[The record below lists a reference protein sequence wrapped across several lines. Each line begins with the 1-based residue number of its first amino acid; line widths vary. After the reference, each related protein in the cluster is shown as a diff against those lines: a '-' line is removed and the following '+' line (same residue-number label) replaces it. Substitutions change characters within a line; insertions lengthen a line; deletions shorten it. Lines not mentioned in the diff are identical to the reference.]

1 MRTAQPHLVV
11 MTAVLSCAVCF
22 STNSALP
29 AQDTAGNMLVLQND
43 ILGLTFDHTT
53 AALQTIENKLAGEAY
68 QLEDDDFS
76 VEFDAQTVRTHD
88 MTAAEPTITDTEA
101 CFRFTHPEVTV
112 ELRYTLLPDRHFA
125 EKRLALTF
133 ARNVAL
139 RHVTLGTPKCTTPNL
154 ALVCYRH
161 PDFDFLT
168 AYVQAKHGFELR
180 RPANSEPSRTFFGRA
195 GKGGF
200 FAGVEMPYDDSTLD
214 QQTMRLGF
222 APSLRVAAGER
233 FECESVYVGVYQ
245 RSAQDANTAGLTAAD
260 SFIARISGKGGFNG
274 AAAAGLTG
282 QPEKQNA
289 PPTQSRVMP
298 LPSEADA
305 MVAMASTILG
315 PPRHGLSAFA
325 CGWHSQFQQADYAS
339 DKDLAGDL
347 QSLEFLKSCGL
358 DGLTDSHPWGGE
370 TTKMR
375 ELRENDHYTLGPQVR
390 RFVERARELNLTVTQ
405 WPTMNNTHPWRPYG
419 GPFRLDRPE
428 WLRGVNGE
436 ALGGANADNFERR
449 QANCV
454 ACSPFADWLQRIII
468 DDALGTNLYDSWCM
482 DGDFWGTGAFFHTT
496 IPVTCLADNHDHLP
510 GDANYAC
517 QRMLARL
524 MTEVRRRHP
533 NIYVIMC
540 RPLQD
545 LGVWAQRNVD
555 ACFTLVESGTDGS
568 NIVGGDEIRTAS
580 RIRVHHQF
588 FPHWLDQSLLF
599 PSCADPN
606 HLPGWPSAKLDYILI
621 SALSCSPNLLMY
633 LPTKT
638 GIPEADK
645 AEIRKWL
652 DWGRKHVEYLMV
664 RKDLS
669 DWPAPGKVDGSAHII
684 GQHGFVFLFNP
695 DKDVRE
701 GAFTLSEE
709 CIGLGRGGVY
719 RIRQHYPADDRSIT
733 ARHGDAVRWTLAGET
748 TAILEIE
755 PM

>member
-1 MRTAQPHLVV
+1 MPNMKNLRVKS
-11 MTAVLSCAVCF
+11 AVWLLGLAWSLMAP
-22 STNSALP
+22 SSGRAI
-29 AQDTAGNMLVLQND
+29 DVLQND
-43 ILGLTFDHTT
+43 ELSLAFERTT
-53 AALQTIENKLAGEAY
+53 AALQTIENKRAGEAY
-68 QLEDDDFS
+68 RFDGD
-76 VEFDAQTVRTHD
+76 EFAVTFDTETVRTRD
-88 MTAAEPTITDTEA
+88 MTAAEPVFTASEA
-101 CFRFTHPEVTV
+101 CFRFTHPLLTI
-112 ELRYTLLPDRHFA
+112 ELRYVLLPGQHFA
-125 EKRLALTF
+125 ERRMALTF
-133 ARNVAL
+133 AKDMAL
-139 RHVTLGTPKCTTPNL
+139 RHVTLGTPTCSTPDV
-154 ALVCYRH
+154 AMVCYRH
-161 PDFDFLT
+161 PDFDLLT
-168 AYVQAKHGFELR
+168 AYVKAKHGFELR
-180 RPANSEPSRTFFGRA
+180 RPANSEPSRTFFGRTD
-195 GKGGF
+195 KGGF
-200 FAGVEMPYDDSTLD
+200 FTGIAMPYDDSTLD

-222 APSLRVAAGER
+222 APNLKVAAGER
-233 FECESVYVGVYQ
+233 FECEPVYLGVYR
-245 RSAQDANTAGLTAAD
+245 RSTQDANAASLNTLD
-260 SFIARISGKGGFNG
+260 SFIARVNGKGGFNG

-282 QPEKQNA
+282 QPEKHNG
-289 PPTQSRVMP
+289 PPTQSRVLP
-298 LPSEADA
+298 LPSEAAA

-315 PPRHGLSAFA
+315 PPRHGVRAFA

-339 DKDLAGDL
+339 DDDLAGDL
-347 QSLEFLKSCGL
+347 QSLEFLKACGL
-358 DGLTDSHPWGGE
+358 DGVTDSHPWGGE
-370 TTKMR
+370 TAQMR
-375 ELRENDHYTLGPQVR
+375 DLRDNDHYTLGPRVR
-390 RFVERARELNLTVTQ
+390 RFVERARELGLMVTQ

-545 LGVWAQRNVD
+545 LGVWAQQNVD

-599 PSCADPN
+599 PSYADPN
-606 HLPGWPSAKLDYILI
+606 HSPVWPSAKLDYILI
-621 SALSCSPNLLMY
+621 SAISSSPNLLMY

-638 GIPEADK
+638 GIPDADK

-652 DWGRKHVEYLMV
+652 DWGRQNVAYLKV
-664 RKDLS
+664 RKDLP
-669 DWPAPGKVDGSAHII
+669 DWPSPGKVDGSAHII
-684 GQHGFVFLFNP
+684 GQRGFVFLFNP
-695 DKDVRE
+695 SKD
-701 GAFTLSEE
+701 TLPGEFVLTEDS
-709 CIGLGRGGVY
+709 IGLVGNGTY
-719 RIRQHYPADDRSIT
+719 RISLQYPAAERVIV
-733 ARHGDAVRWTLAGET
+733 AQHGET
-748 TAILEIE
+748 VEWDVPGETAVILEIQ
-755 PM
+755 PGQ